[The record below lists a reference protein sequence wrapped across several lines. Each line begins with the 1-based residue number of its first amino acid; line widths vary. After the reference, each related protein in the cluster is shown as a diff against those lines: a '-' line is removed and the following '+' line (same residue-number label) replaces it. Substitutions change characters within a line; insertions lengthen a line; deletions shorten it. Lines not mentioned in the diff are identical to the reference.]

1 MRSISRDKSQQGEPH
16 RDEIHP
22 ATQLQEGGGEEGM
35 EEGSGALLLCQSRCG
50 SARTPLLSMPLD
62 FLLHPCPIRWSSS
75 PPMCLFPPIPIKR
88 LELERGMGEA
98 EAMSPSE
105 LWYSRNGCGCCI
117 PPGCWELCCWKM
129 QRSALSLNQNP
140 SEGFTRLLKHGPA
153 RPGTAFQWIFRK
165 SGNG

>member
-1 MRSISRDKSQQGEPH
+1 MRSIRLRSCRREEERRGWRKEAVLFFFAKADAVVQEHLSCPCLWTSCFL
-16 RDEIHP
+16 P
-22 ATQLQEGGGEEGM
+22 ALFA
-35 EEGSGALLLCQSRCG
+35 GALHHQC
-50 SARTPLLSMPLD
+50 A
-62 FLLHPCPIRWSSS
+62 
-75 PPMCLFPPIPIKR
+75 FPPIPIKR

-105 LWYSRNGCGCCI
+105 LWYSHNGCGCCI